1 MPHIKKKRVSVRI
14 DMTPL
19 VDVAFLLLTFFM
31 MTTTFKPVEDVEVT
45 IPMSHSEIKLPESNT
60 MLVYI
65 NKAGDLYM
73 GFDSQTAMEKMFG
86 SAYKYRQASPVK
98 MAELG
103 DILMRA
109 RISNPKLRTIVKADA
124 SAEYGVIQ
132 DVMDILDKVKISRFN
147 MVTNYET
154 DRKS

>member
-1 MPHIKKKRVSVRI
+1 MPHLKKKRVSVRI

-31 MTTTFKPVEDVEVT
+31 MTTTFKPVEDVEVI
-45 IPMSHSEIKLPESNT
+45 IPLSHSEIKLPETNT
-60 MLVYI
+60 MVLYVDKGGNI
-65 NKAGDLYM
+65 YM
-73 GFDSQTAMEKMFG
+73 GFDTQLAMEKMFG
-86 SAYKYRQASPVK
+86 SAYKYKQASPVK
-98 MAELG
+98 IAELG

-124 SAEYGVIQ
+124 NAEYGVMQ
-132 DVMDILDKVKISRFN
+132 DVMDILDKVKITRFN
-147 MVTNYET
+147 MVTNFET

>member
-1 MPHIKKKRVSVRI
+1 MPHVKKKRVSVRI

-31 MTTTFKPVEDVEVT
+31 MTTTFKPVEDVEVI
-45 IPMSHSEIKLPESNT
+45 IPTSHSEIKLPETNT
-60 MLVYI
+60 MLLYI
-65 NKAGDLYM
+65 DKAGSIFM
-73 GFDSQTAMEKMFG
+73 GFDSQITMEKIFG
-86 SAYKYRQASPVK
+86 AAYKYKQASPVK
-98 MAELG
+98 MADLG
-103 DILMRA
+103 DILMKA

-124 SAEYGVIQ
+124 DAEYGVMQ
-132 DVMDILDKVKISRFN
+132 DVMDILDKVKITRFN